1 MTKPFIAIPGRIS
14 PEAAGQRSEVAV
26 TRMTYIDAVRRAGGI
41 PIVIPPSSD
50 ADEIAASLD
59 ACSGLLLLG
68 GGDVNPTQYGQS
80 ERAQLYGVNDL
91 IDQFELI
98 AVRHALSTSRPIL
111 AVCRGLQIL
120 NVALGGTLVQHLE
133 STRDH
138 RDTMHEVQ
146 LVADSRTAVAMKSH
160 SPLVHSFHHQAIEQV
175 GSGLRV
181 VGTHLDGTIEAAEL
195 EGNTWVVGVQW
206 HPEDTAETDSAHQ
219 GLFDALVAQCS

>member
-1 MTKPFIAIPGRIS
+1 MTKPLIAIPGRIS

-41 PIVIPPSSD
+41 PFVIPPSTD
-50 ADEIAASLD
+50 ADVIAASLN
-59 ACSGLLLLG
+59 ACSGVLLLG

-80 ERAQLYGVNDL
+80 ERAQLYGVNNL
-91 IDQFELI
+91 IDEFELI
-98 AVRHALSTSRPIL
+98 AVRHALSISQPIL

-146 LVADSRTAVAMKSH
+146 LVAGSRTAIAMKSH

-175 GSGLRV
+175 GAGLQV

-195 EGNTWVVGVQW
+195 EGDPWVVGVQW